1 MSKPSFYHSKCLTYV
16 LCIVGSNNCSAGLEA
31 EVVRLQE
38 EKNRVAVEC
47 GRLKEDNKKL
57 AHDQSQLQVHTTK
70 MKEELKSK
78 YSRPPY
84 SFCCPRYLVV
94 A

>member
-1 MSKPSFYHSKCLTYV
+1 MHDTFF
-16 LCIVGSNNCSAGLEA
+16 CIVGSNGCSAGLEA

-38 EKNRVAVEC
+38 ENSHVAIEC

-57 AHDQSQLQVHTTK
+57 AHDQSQLHDRTTK

-78 YSRPPY
+78 CSRPPC
-84 SFCCPRYLVV
+84 SLCCPPYLVV